1 MNKKNISI
9 RDKEYILDCLIILFI
24 LQIIRIIIKSIL
36 LSVFN
41 FTDINLNIANIVSIM
56 IVGISIFL
64 FLRGSNLFNPAG
76 YRLTE
81 MANKYENKNIRII
94 FLVVT
99 LISLILT
106 IILKTEYIFYKL
118 VIMCLS
124 TIVVPIY
131 EELLFRQYLWN
142 YVKSFVKSEK
152 VTCIVISIISVLF
165 ILGYWDVVSQNLQ
178 ILGSD
183 KFAVD
188 VITSKMGLGIII
200 SAATGFIKCKYKDIY
215 LCIFLHI
222 VISCIFL

>member
-9 RDKEYILDCLIILFI
+9 KNKEYILDCLLIVFI

-64 FLRGSNLFNPAG
+64 FLRGSSLFNPAG

-81 MANKYENKNIRII
+81 MANNYEHKKIRVI
-94 FLVVT
+94 FLAVT
-99 LISLILT
+99 LISLIFT
-106 IILKTEYIFYKL
+106 IVIKTEYIFYEL
-118 VIMCLS
+118 VILCLT

-131 EELLFRQYLWN
+131 EEMLFRQYLWN
-142 YVKSFVKSEK
+142 YVKSFVESEK
-152 VTCIVISIISVLF
+152 VTWIIISIISVLF
-165 ILGYWDVVSQNLQ
+165 ILGYWDIVSQNLQ
-178 ILGSD
+178 VISSD

-200 SAATGFIKCKYKDIY
+200 AAATGFVKYKYKDIY

-222 VISCIFL
+222 IISCIFL